1 MPASNVIF
9 FAVLMT
15 SVSPSHCSE
24 KEYL

>member
-9 FAVLMT
+9 FVVLMT
-15 SVSPSHCSE
+15 TMSPSHCSE